1 MRASL
6 SGCVETVNTLLQLGA
21 DHDIIDAYGRPA
33 LWYAIV
39 SGVTELTERLAEIT
53 TTGEIS
59 HH

>member
-1 MRASL
+1 MSASL

-21 DHDIIDAYGRPA
+21 DPDIVSASGRPA
-33 LWYAIV
+33 LWYAIE

>member
-6 SGCVETVNTLLQLGA
+6 DGCVETVNTLLQLGA
-21 DHDIIDAYGRPA
+21 DHDIVDADGDPA
-33 LWYAIV
+33 LYSAIE

>member
-1 MRASL
+1 MLASQ

-21 DHDIIDAYGRPA
+21 DPDIVDAYGTPA
-33 LWYAIV
+33 LYYAIV

>member
-1 MRASL
+1 MNASL
-6 SGCVETVNTLLQLGA
+6 DGCVETVNTLLQLGA
-21 DHDIIDAYGRPA
+21 DHDIVSAYGRPA
-33 LWYAIV
+33 LWYAIE

>member
-1 MRASL
+1 MLASQ

-21 DHDIIDAYGRPA
+21 DHDIVDVLGRPA
-33 LWYAIV
+33 LYYAIV

>member
-1 MRASL
+1 MIASL
-6 SGCVETVNTLLQLGA
+6 DGCVETVNTLLQLGA
-21 DHDIIDAYGRPA
+21 DHDIVDAYGRPA
-33 LWYAIV
+33 LWYAIE